1 MLMLLIRRAAVL
13 GAGRMGTAVAAHLA
27 NAGIPTLLLDLAPT
41 ELTEEEQKKKLTL
54 DHPKV
59 RNRLAEAGIASAA
72 KGRPAAFAHASRVGL
87 LTPGNFEDD
96 LPKLADVD
104 WVVEAVVERLDIKKD
119 LLARVARHV
128 GPHTI
133 VSTNSSSLSVNA
145 MAAAL
150 PAQLQRRFL
159 GSHFFFPP
167 RYMYL
172 LELIPGDETDPAV
185 VERLREFAE
194 LRLGKGVIL
203 SNDKPNFV
211 ANRIGI
217 FSTVYAINAM
227 DKYGLTIEEVDAASG
242 RALARSVTATYGTSN
257 LAGTDV
263 LAYAVAGH
271 YETAVDD
278 EMREQWRLPQWIL
291 DMVAKGYLGEKT
303 GGSFFREKRTLV
315 IDPATLEYRPWQ
327 DPRQPSL
334 AEANKLSD
342 PLARVK
348 KFISF
353 DDDAARFGWDLLAAT
368 FIYSANRVPEICS
381 DITAIDRSMRWGYA
395 WDLGPFELW
404 DALGVKETVER
415 MQAEGRA
422 VPEWVLALAASDDPR
437 FYKVEADQTLIW
449 GPGQAQHKALSPRPR
464 TIILADLKRSGKTL
478 DEDEHASLIDLGDRV
493 ACIEFHTK
501 ANTVGEGVQLFIEK
515 TLAAAGTDY
524 DALVIGNQGV
534 NFSAGADIR
543 LMIDKVRAEDWDG
556 IEHLLRTAQ
565 RVSMA
570 IKYAPIPIVAAP
582 FGRVLGGGLEVCLHC
597 HRVQAHA
604 DVAMGLVETGVGLVP
619 AAGGMKEA
627 VFRTMAPAQ
636 GVTWQYFIMRR
647 SFDAITQAK
656 VSSSAWEAFDL
667 GYLRPGDGVTMNKD
681 GLIYAAKQVA
691 LSMVETGWQT
701 PAPVKV
707 KVMGKDG
714 VDNYRGLLDNM
725 RKADFVSD
733 HDRYLG
739 RQVAYVLSGGNVDI
753 YSEVD
758 EQYLLD
764 LERRAFLEVCRTPET
779 LERMQ
784 AMLNTGRPLRN

>member
-1 MLMLLIRRAAVL
+1 MLLIRKAAVL

-27 NAGIPTLLLDLAPT
+27 NAGIPTLLLDIAPAA
-41 ELTEEEQKKKLTL
+41 LTEEEQKKKLDLT
-54 DHPKV
+54 HPAV
-59 RNRLAEAGIASAA
+59 RNRLAAEAITAA
-72 KGRPAAFAHASRVGL
+72 LKGRPAAFAHPTRAAL
-87 LTPGNFEDD
+87 LTPGNFDDD
-96 LPKLADVD
+96 LPKLAEVD
-104 WVVEAVVERLDIKKD
+104 WVIEAVVEKLDVKKD
-119 LLARVARHV
+119 LLARVAAHV
-128 GPHTI
+128 GPRTI
-133 VSTNSSSLSVNA
+133 VSTNSSGLSVNA
-145 MAAAL
+145 MAAVL
-150 PAQLQRRFL
+150 PEGVKTRFL

-172 LELIPGDETDPAV
+172 LELIPGEATDPAV
-185 VERLREFAE
+185 VAGLEEFAE
-194 LRLGKGVIL
+194 LRLGKGVVL
-203 SNDKPNFV
+203 SHDTPNFV

-242 RALARSVTATYGTSN
+242 RAIARSVTATYGTSN

-263 LAYAVAGH
+263 LAYAVASH

-278 EMREQWRLPQWIL
+278 EMREQWQLPQWIL

-334 AEANKLSD
+334 AEADKISD
-342 PLARVK
+342 PVERVRT
-348 KFISF
+348 FISA
-353 DDDAARFGWDLLAAT
+353 DDTAARFGWDLLAAT
-368 FIYSANRVPEICS
+368 FVYAANRVPEICD
-381 DITAIDRSMRWGYA
+381 DIAQIDRAMRWGYA
-395 WDLGPFELW
+395 WELGPFELW
-404 DALGVKETVER
+404 DALGVKETVAR

-422 VPEWVLALAASDDPR
+422 LPAWVLALAASDDPH
-437 FYKVEADQTLIW
+437 FYKREADRTVVW
-449 GPGQAQHKALSPRPR
+449 SPGAAGRTALPPRAR
-464 TIILADLKRSGKTL
+464 TIVLADLKRAGRTL
-478 DEDEHASLIDLGDRV
+478 DENEHASLVDLGDRV
-493 ACIEFHTK
+493 ACIEFQTK

-515 TLAAAGTDY
+515 AIERAGDAY
-524 DALVIGNQGV
+524 DALVIGNQGAH
-534 NFSAGADIR
+534 FSGGADIK
-543 LMIDKVRAEDWDG
+543 LMVDKVVAEDWDG
-556 IEHLLRTAQ
+556 IDHLLRTAQ

-597 HRVQAHA
+597 HRVQAHV
-604 DVAMGLVETGVGLVP
+604 DVAMGLVETSVGLVP

-627 VFRTMAPAQ
+627 VFRTMEPAQ

-647 SFDAITQAK
+647 SFEAITQAK
-656 VSSSAWEAFDL
+656 ISSSAYEAFDL

-691 LSMVETGWQT
+691 LGLVETGWQT
-701 PAPVKV
+701 PVPAKV
-707 KVMGKDG
+707 KVMGRDG
-714 VDNYRGLLDNM
+714 IGNYRGLLDNM
-725 RKADFVSD
+725 RKSGFISD
-733 HDRYLG
+733 HDRYLFG
-739 RQVAYVLSGGNVDI
+739 HVAHVLSGGDVDI

-764 LERRAFLEVCRTPET
+764 LERKAFLEVCRTPKT
-779 LERMQ
+779 VERIQ

>member
-1 MLMLLIRRAAVL
+1 MMLIRKAAVL

-27 NAGIPTLLLDLAPT
+27 NSGIPTLLLDLAPT
-41 ELTEEEQKKKLTL
+41 ELTEDEKKKGLEL
-54 DHPKV
+54 SHQRV
-59 RNRLAEAGIASAA
+59 RNRLAEAAIATAV
-72 KGRPAAFAHASRVGL
+72 KGRPAAFAHPSKVGL

-96 LPKLADVD
+96 LGKLADVD
-104 WVVEAVVERLDIKKD
+104 WVIEAVVERLDIKTA
-119 LLARVARHV
+119 LLGRVAGYL
-128 GPHTI
+128 GPKTI
-133 VSTNSSSLSVNA
+133 ISTNSSALSVNA
-145 MAAAL
+145 MAAVL
-150 PAQLQRRFL
+150 PDDVKRRFL

-172 LELIPGDETDPAV
+172 LELIPGSATDPAV
-185 VERLREFAE
+185 VEGLREFGE
-194 LRLGKGVIL
+194 LRLGKGVVL
-203 SNDKPNFV
+203 SEDTPNFV

-263 LAYAVAGH
+263 LSFAVASH
-271 YETAVDD
+271 YEAAVDD
-278 EMREQWRLPQWIL
+278 EMREQWRLPEWIL
-291 DMVAKGYLGEKT
+291 EMVKRGYLGEKV

-327 DPRQPSL
+327 NPRQPSI
-334 AEANKLSD
+334 AEANKISD
-342 PLARVK
+342 PAARVK
-348 KFISF
+348 KFISA
-353 DDDAARFGWDLLAAT
+353 DDAAARFGWDLLAST
-368 FIYSANRVPEICS
+368 FVYSANRVPEICA
-381 DITAIDRSMRWGYA
+381 DIAQIDRGMRWGYA
-395 WDLGPFELW
+395 WDFGPFELW

-422 VPEWVLALAASDDPR
+422 VPDWVEKLAASDSPF
-437 FYKVEADQTLIW
+437 FYRREADQTLAW
-449 GPGQAQHKALSPRPR
+449 GPGQTKHVALPQRAR
-464 TIILADLKRSGKTL
+464 TIMLADLKRAGKTL
-478 DEDEHASLIDLGDRV
+478 DENADASLIDLGDRV

-515 TLAAAGTDY
+515 AIQQAGDVY
-524 DALVIGNQGV
+524 DALVIGNQGTH
-534 NFSAGADIR
+534 FSAGADIK
-543 LMIDKVRAEDWDG
+543 MMVDKIAAEDWDG
-556 IEHLLRTAQ
+556 IDHLIRTAQ

-636 GVTWQYFIMRR
+636 GVTWQFFIMRR
-647 SFDAITQAK
+647 SFDAINQGKIT
-656 VSSSAWEAFDL
+656 SSAWEAFDL
-667 GYLRPGDGVTMNKD
+667 GYLRPGDGVTMNRD
-681 GLIYAAKQVA
+681 SLIYAAKQVA
-691 LSMVETGWQT
+691 LGLVETGWQT

-707 KVMGKDG
+707 KVMGRDG
-714 VDNYRGLLDNM
+714 IGNYRGLLDNM
-725 RKADFVSD
+725 LKGGFISD
-733 HDRYLG
+733 HDRLLG
-739 RQVAYVLSGGNVDI
+739 GLVAHVLSGGEVDI

-764 LERRAFLEVCRTPET
+764 LERKAFLEVCRTPKT
-779 LERMQ
+779 VGRMQ
-784 AMLNTGRPLRN
+784 AMLNTGKPLRN